1 MGQQLNTKREIGNP
15 EDCFA
20 IAVVDVI
27 DGSCCTVGH
36 IPRELSRVLSHFIE
50 HGGEIT
56 CQVTRQSQ
64 RSPLIQGGLEI
75 PCSVC
80 LRGKKKLVK
89 KAETLIGE
97 IVVKRS

>member
-1 MGQQLNTKREIGNP
+1 MGQKLNTKREIGNP
-15 EDCFA
+15 EDRFA
-20 IAVVDVI
+20 MAVVDVI
-27 DGSCCTVGH
+27 DGSCTVGH

-56 CQVTRQSQ
+56 CQVTGQRQ

-80 LRGKKKLVK
+80 LRG
-89 KAETLIGE
+89 EGFHQTLISE